1 MYADNMDDAIRKNVA
16 NTVVNTVVQQLV
28 EKKKLLAESE
38 SLPSN
43 HYDEAVGML
52 HEWGIQSIKRE
63 ALKKRVNRSFHAA
76 AAAAAAAAAV
86 NPSPPIPPAVE
97 VARNESPSSA
107 ISSSITWTLA
117 ATSVVSS
124 KRPPLYQL
132 LPIRTIPAILQGNVV
147 GDLRA
152 PLLLQNMTLIK
163 IIRYVSMRLLKLM
176 PMK

>member
-63 ALKKRVNRSFHAA
+63 ALKKRVNHSY
-76 AAAAAAAAAV
+76 
-86 NPSPPIPPAVE
+86 E
-97 VARNESPSSA
+97 TSA
-107 ISSSITWTLA
+107 CLSL
-117 ATSVVSS
+117 SV
-124 KRPPLYQL
+124 
-132 LPIRTIPAILQGNVV
+132 
-147 GDLRA
+147 
-152 PLLLQNMTLIK
+152 
-163 IIRYVSMRLLKLM
+163 LLKRGGRASPLTNQRAKGLVIDRCRTTFSVQSEKEEM
-176 PMK
+176 SEMCRKIKTQAADPRCC